1 MTISHVLTEE
11 KVFSGEVSS
20 MMYTI
25 SEDKSPI
32 DLKTRVGKTREHMTE
47 LNKQFSSKSKLS
59 EIEEL
64 NTRYL

>member
-1 MTISHVLTEE
+1 
-11 KVFSGEVSS
+11 